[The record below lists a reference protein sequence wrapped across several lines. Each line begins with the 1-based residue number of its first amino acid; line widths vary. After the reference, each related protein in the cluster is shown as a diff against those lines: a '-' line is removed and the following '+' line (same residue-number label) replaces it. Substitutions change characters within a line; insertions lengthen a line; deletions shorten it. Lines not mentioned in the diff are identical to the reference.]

1 MLFSQACRRD
11 TLLSLL
17 HQCSVLDHTVRRLV
31 KKVNCARR
39 GCRSGAHVQT
49 SRKLV
54 LKSKLPDSINAAGK
68 IPVVVGR
75 RRDVVSQSATV
86 YDRRHQSPC
95 VRAVVSTLN
104 DDRDQL
110 RCGLMNVRSLNN
122 ATSAVIEQRIVSD
135 QLDVF
140 AAVETWHDDAASP
153 SLLLA
158 CPTNYQF
165 IVHAR
170 PRSNKQQMST
180 TTNHGG
186 VAVFYRSALK
196 VSRLMLLE
204 VTTMEC
210 MALKIA
216 DQSRSRSVALLVIYS
231 EFFDELQLVLSSAT
245 CSGCELV
252 AGDLNVHVDVASDS
266 SGAQLLD
273 TLQHHDLRR
282 HVTVPTHNGGHTLD
296 VVITTEHSTP
306 TALDVCDLCVSDHFF
321 VMFSLHVCQAAATV
335 RQAYQETVG

>member
-1 MLFSQACRRD
+1 VCHD
-11 TLLSLL
+11 
-17 HQCSVLDHTVRRLV
+17 
-31 KKVNCARR
+31 
-39 GCRSGAHVQT
+39 
-49 SRKLV
+49 
-54 LKSKLPDSINAAGK
+54 
-68 IPVVVGR
+68 
-75 RRDVVSQSATV
+75 
-86 YDRRHQSPC
+86 
-95 VRAVVSTLN
+95 
-104 DDRDQL
+104 
-110 RCGLMNVRSLNN
+110 

-153 SLLLA
+153 SLLFT

-165 IVHAR
+165 IEHAR

-196 VSRLMLLE
+196 VSRLMLPE

-231 EFFDELQLVLSSAT
+231 EFFDELQLVLSCAT

-252 AGDLNVHVDVASDS
+252 AGDLNVHVDVASHS

-273 TLQHHDLRR
+273 TLQHHDLRQ

-296 VVITTEHSTP
+296 VVITTEYSTP
-306 TALDVCDLCVSDHFF
+306 TALDVCDLCV
-321 VMFSLHVCQAAATV
+321 
-335 RQAYQETVG
+335 